1 MPAAREEAAREGIQA
16 AIWSQLGTTLPVV
29 LHVLS
34 ASAPAWRQ
42 RGALW
47 DL

>member
-1 MPAAREEAAREGIQA
+1 MPAAQEKAAHEGIQA
-16 AIWSQLGTTLPVV
+16 AIWSQLETTVPEV
-29 LHVLS
+29 LHALP
-34 ASAPAWRQ
+34 ASAPSWRQ